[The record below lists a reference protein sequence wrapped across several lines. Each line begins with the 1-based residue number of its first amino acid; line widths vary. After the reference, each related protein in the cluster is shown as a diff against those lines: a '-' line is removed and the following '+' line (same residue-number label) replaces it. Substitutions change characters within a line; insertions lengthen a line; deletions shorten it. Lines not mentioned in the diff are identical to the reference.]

1 MDNLRIQQLREQKE
15 HLENEHSRKVAELE
29 RELDD
34 MARRQEIEMKGLQ
47 EEVKMLNGR
56 LDDSEKDCDRK
67 LEQQR
72 KASEDIY
79 GEAIDA
85 LKCENK
91 KAKKENE
98 RVLKQKGQKH
108 RQDLDDLD
116 DKMKK
121 MLTNERENH
130 KLKIKELDF
139 EKEREKED
147 LGKRIDE
154 LERELEN
161 LSRDSTQ
168 KLKEKEQEHL
178 TKMANL
184 EKDLT
189 LRMEQDKSRKLQ
201 CQQEEYQMK
210 LERRK
215 QENEFQVKNL
225 EFQIESGQEKL
236 KRAIDRSHEQ
246 GEKLRYKLLLLEIFI

>member
-1 MDNLRIQQLREQKE
+1 M
-15 HLENEHSRKVAELE
+15 
-29 RELDD
+29 
-34 MARRQEIEMKGLQ
+34 
-47 EEVKMLNGR
+47 
-56 LDDSEKDCDRK
+56 
-67 LEQQR
+67 
-72 KASEDIY
+72 Y

-108 RQDLDDLD
+108 SQDLDDLD

-130 KLKIKELDF
+130 KLKIKELDY

-147 LGKRIDE
+147 FGKKIED
-154 LERELEN
+154 LEKELEN

-189 LRMEQDKSRKLQ
+189 LRMEMDKSRKLQ
-201 CQQEEYQMK
+201 CMQEEYQMK

-246 GEKLRYKLLLLEIFI
+246 GEKLKYILTNSFNCFYREAAERSGGSFEGK